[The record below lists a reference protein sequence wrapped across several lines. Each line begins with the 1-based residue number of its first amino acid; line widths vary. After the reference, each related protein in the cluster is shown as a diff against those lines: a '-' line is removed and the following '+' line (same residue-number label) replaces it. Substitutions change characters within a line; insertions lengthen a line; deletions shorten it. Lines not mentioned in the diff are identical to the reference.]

1 MPMAGRPAEDI
12 RPFLCPVTRHR
23 GSCVLPGVVAR
34 PSTNGAE
41 AIGSAVVLRGTF
53 SNATLA
59 AARTCHPGRLVT
71 LDGDVLVVWPLDTGA
86 DHATPGSD
94 RATSRRTEES

>member
-1 MPMAGRPAEDI
+1 MPMAGQPTEGI

-23 GSCVLPGVVAR
+23 GSCVLPSVVAR
-34 PSTNGAE
+34 PSTNGAD
-41 AIGSAVVLRGTF
+41 AIGSAVVPHGTF

-71 LDGDVLVVWPLDTGA
+71 LDEDVLVVWPLGTRA

-94 RATSRRTEES
+94 RATSRHTEES